1 MGVETAQVS
10 GVTLAEWP
18 PWRRIVPSASLRKV
32 LAFAL
37 FLLVY
42 FASYRY
48 AMAFSNTVAAPFW
61 FPDSVL
67 LCALLCTRRR
77 WWWLLFV
84 GVLPM
89 RLFVEVYPGL
99 PQWFL
104 LSVFVNDFLKGV
116 LAALVL
122 QRFLR
127 DPIRL
132 NSLREF
138 GIYFLFV
145 VILIPLLSA
154 LGGAASRFGIG
165 HTDFWSNVEQWFL
178 GDAIASLIVT
188 PVLFYWVLRPPD
200 PRSFTAPRVAE
211 AAILIVGL
219 LLSLQ
224 WAFEP
229 SMQTRDFTE
238 ARYYMPVLFIGWAA
252 IRFRMAGATGAVAFL
267 TAFTVNAALQDTV
280 PFANLADAEA
290 ASRVQHFLLLRAAPL
305 YLAAVLL
312 EEGVRVANSLRQS
325 ERRYRDVVESQPG
338 YVCRMLHDTTLT
350 FVNTAYCRFLGKS
363 REQLLGVKLL
373 DLLPANA
380 RRAARDA
387 AERAI
392 QLSEHSAWEC
402 EVLHH
407 DGTSVWQ
414 HWVCHAIESEPE
426 SERAPELQLIGQDIT
441 DRKRAEESG
450 RRLAHATRFA
460 AVGELTAMVAHE
472 INQPLTAILS
482 NAEAGELMLKAE
494 EPPLDD
500 IREILADIR
509 KDDLRADAAI
519 RGIRS
524 LLQRREFQP
533 GPVDVN
539 AMVAQVL
546 RLIAGDALFRR
557 VTVRR
562 DLAPDLPAI
571 VGDASHIEQ
580 VLVILLVN
588 GMDAMKDTPEAEREI
603 TVSTRHRPDAGVE
616 VAVRDRGHG
625 ISEKNM
631 TQLFDSFFTTKPDGM
646 GLGLSIARSMIAVH
660 GGRIWA
666 ENAPDGGAVFRFTL
680 TIERSPPSA

>member
-10 GVTLAEWP
+10 GVTPTEWP
-18 PWRRIVPSASLRKV
+18 PWRRIVRSTPLRNG
-32 LAFAL
+32 LAFCL

-48 AMAFSNTVAAPFW
+48 AMAFSQTVAAPFW

-67 LCALLCTRRR
+67 LCALLCTPRR
-77 WWWLLFV
+77 WWWLLLV
-84 GVLPM
+84 GLLPM
-89 RLFVEVYPGL
+89 RLFVEVFPGL

-104 LSVFVNDFLKGV
+104 LSVFVNDFLKAV
-116 LAALVL
+116 LGALVL
-122 QRFLR
+122 QRFLD

-132 NSLREF
+132 NSLRDF

-154 LGGAASRFGIG
+154 FGGAASRFGMG
-165 HTDFWSNVEQWFL
+165 HTDFWSNVERWFL
-178 GDAIASLIVT
+178 GDAMASLIVT
-188 PVLFYWVLRPPD
+188 PVIFYWILRPPN
-200 PRSFTAPRVAE
+200 PRYFTAPRVAE
-211 AAILIVGL
+211 AVILMVGL

-224 WAFEP
+224 WAFEQLA
-229 SMQTRDFTE
+229 SSRDFTE

-252 IRFRMAGATGAVAFL
+252 IRFRMTGATGAVALL
-267 TAFTVNAALQDTV
+267 TAFTVGAALDGTG
-280 PFANLADAEA
+280 PFADLPHEEA

-312 EEGVRVANSLRQS
+312 EQGVRVANSLRQS

-338 YVCRMLHDTTLT
+338 FVCRMLHDTTLT
-350 FVNTAYCRFLGKS
+350 FVNTAYCRFIGKS
-363 REQLLGVKLL
+363 REQLLGTKLL

-387 AERAI
+387 VERAI

-402 EVLHH
+402 EVSLP
-407 DGTSVWQ
+407 DGSSGWQ
-414 HWVCHAIESEPE
+414 HWVCHAIESEF
-426 SERAPELQLIGQDIT
+426 ERTPELQAIGQDVT

-482 NAEAGELMLKAE
+482 NAEAGELLLRSDK
-494 EPPLDD
+494 PPLED
-500 IREILADIR
+500 IREIFADIR

-533 GPVDVN
+533 CPLNVN
-539 AMVAQVL
+539 DLVAQVL

-557 VTVRR
+557 VAVRR
-562 DLAPDLPAI
+562 DLAPDLPA
-571 VGDASHIEQ
+571 VMGDASHIEQ
-580 VLVILLVN
+580 VLVILIVN
-588 GMDAMKDTPEAEREI
+588 GMDAMKETPEAEREI
-603 TVSTRHRPDAGVE
+603 LVTTRSGSNASVE

-625 ISEKNM
+625 ISEKSM
-631 TQLFDSFFTTKPDGM
+631 PQLFDSFYTTKPDGM

-666 ENAPDGGAVFRFTL
+666 ENAPEGGAVFRFTL
-680 TIERSPPSA
+680 TVERSPPVA

>member
-10 GVTLAEWP
+10 GVTPTEWP
-18 PWRRIVPSASLRKV
+18 PWRRIVPSTPVRNA
-32 LAFAL
+32 LAFGL

-48 AMAFSNTVAAPFW
+48 AMAFSQTVAAPFW

-67 LCALLCTRRR
+67 LCALLCTPRR
-77 WWWLLFV
+77 WWWLLLL
-84 GVLPM
+84 GLLPI

-99 PQWFL
+99 PHGFL
-104 LSVFVNDFLKGV
+104 ISVLVNDFVKAV
-116 LAALVL
+116 LGALVL
-122 QRFLR
+122 QRFLS

-132 NSLREF
+132 NSLRDC

-154 LGGAASRFGIG
+154 LGGAASRFGLG
-165 HTDFWSNVEQWFL
+165 QTEFWLNVEQWFL
-178 GDAIASLIVT
+178 GDAMASLIVT

-200 PRSFTAPRVAE
+200 PRHFTASRVAE

-229 SMQTRDFTE
+229 ATSTREFTE
-238 ARYYMPVLFIGWAA
+238 ARYYMPVLFIGWAT

-267 TAFTVNAALQDTV
+267 TAFAVNAALQDTG
-280 PFANLADAEA
+280 PFANMAEADA
-290 ASRVQHFLLLRAAPL
+290 ASRLQHFLLLRAAPL

-338 YVCRMLHDTTLT
+338 FVCRTLHDTTLT
-350 FVNTAYCRFLGKS
+350 FVNTAYCRFLGQS
-363 REQLLGVKLL
+363 REQLLGTKLL
-373 DLLPANA
+373 DLLPENA

-387 AERAI
+387 VERAI

-402 EVLHH
+402 EITLP
-407 DGTSVWQ
+407 DGSSGWQ
-414 HWVCHAIESEPE
+414 HWVCHAIDSET
-426 SERAPELQLIGQDIT
+426 ERRPELQVIGQDVT

-450 RRLAHATRFA
+450 RRLAQATRFA

-482 NAEAGELMLKAE
+482 NAEAGELLLRSEK
-494 EPPLDD
+494 PPLED

-533 GPVDVN
+533 RPVNVN
-539 AMVAQVL
+539 DLVSQVL

-562 DLAPDLPAI
+562 DLAPELPA
-571 VGDASHIEQ
+571 VMGDASYIEQ
-580 VLVILLVN
+580 VLVILIVN
-588 GMDAMKDTPEAEREI
+588 GMDAMRGTPEREREI
-603 TVSTRHRPDAGVE
+603 IVTTRPGSNASVE

-625 ISEKNM
+625 ISERSM
-631 TQLFDSFFTTKPDGM
+631 PQLFDSFYTTKPDGM

-680 TIERSPPSA
+680 TVERSPPIA

>member
-10 GVTLAEWP
+10 GVTPTEWP
-18 PWRRIVPSASLRKV
+18 PWRRIVPSTPVRNA
-32 LAFAL
+32 LAFGL

-48 AMAFSNTVAAPFW
+48 AMAFSQTVAAPFW

-67 LCALLCTRRR
+67 LCALLCTPRR
-77 WWWLLFV
+77 WWWLLLL
-84 GVLPM
+84 GLLPM

-99 PQWFL
+99 PHWFL
-104 LSVFVNDFLKGV
+104 LSVFVNDFLKAV
-116 LAALVL
+116 LGALLL
-122 QRFLR
+122 QRFLD

-132 NSLREF
+132 NSLRDF

-154 LGGAASRFGIG
+154 FAGAASRFGMGNI
-165 HTDFWSNVEQWFL
+165 DFWSSVEQWFL
-178 GDAIASLIVT
+178 GDAMASLIVT
-188 PVLFYWVLRPPD
+188 PVIFYWILRPPN
-200 PRSFTAPRVAE
+200 PRHFTAPRVAE
-211 AAILIVGL
+211 AAILTVGL

-229 SMQTRDFTE
+229 LASTRDFTE

-252 IRFRMAGATGAVAFL
+252 IRFRMAGATGAVALL
-267 TAFTVNAALQDTV
+267 TAFTVGAALEGTG
-280 PFANLADAEA
+280 PFDELPHEEA

-312 EEGVRVANSLRQS
+312 EQGVRVANSLRQS

-338 YVCRMLHDTTLT
+338 FVCRMLHDTTLT
-350 FVNTAYCRFLGKS
+350 FVNSAFCRFIGNS
-363 REQLLGVKLL
+363 REQLLGTKLL

-387 AERAI
+387 VERAI

-402 EVLHH
+402 EVSLP
-407 DGTSVWQ
+407 DGSSGWQ
-414 HWVCHAIESEPE
+414 HWVCHAIDSE
-426 SERAPELQLIGQDIT
+426 SERTPELQAIGQDVT

-482 NAEAGELMLKAE
+482 NAEAGELLLRSDK
-494 EPPLDD
+494 PPLED

-533 GPVDVN
+533 CPLNVN
-539 AMVAQVL
+539 DLVSQVL

-562 DLAPDLPAI
+562 DLAPDLPT
-571 VGDASHIEQ
+571 VMGDASHIEQ
-580 VLVILLVN
+580 VLVILIVN

-603 TVSTRHRPDAGVE
+603 LVATRAGADASVE
-616 VAVRDRGHG
+616 VAVSDRGHG
-625 ISEKNM
+625 ISDKSM
-631 TQLFDSFFTTKPDGM
+631 PQLFDSFYTTKPDGM

-680 TIERSPPSA
+680 TVERSPPVA

>member
-1 MGVETAQVS
+1 MGVEAARVS
-10 GVTLAEWP
+10 GVTPTEWP
-18 PWRRIVPSASLRKV
+18 PWRLLIRPAPLRNI
-32 LAFAL
+32 LGFCL

-42 FASYRY
+42 FAAYRY
-48 AMAFSNTVAAPFW
+48 AMRFSTTVAAPFW

-67 LCALLCTRRR
+67 LCGLLCTRRR
-77 WWWLLFV
+77 WWWLLLL
-84 GVLPM
+84 GLLPM
-89 RLFVEVYPGL
+89 RLLIDLYPGL
-99 PQWFL
+99 TNSFL
-104 LSVFVNDFLKGV
+104 LSVYVNDCAKAV

-122 QRFLR
+122 QRFLD

-132 NSLREF
+132 NSLRDV

-154 LGGAASRFGIG
+154 FAGAGSRLAMG
-165 HTDFWSNVEQWFL
+165 HTDYWSNVEQWFL
-178 GDAIASLIVT
+178 GDAMAAVIVT
-188 PVLFYWVLRPPD
+188 PVLFYWVLRPPN
-200 PRSFTAPRVAE
+200 PKTFSSARAAE
-211 AAILIVGL
+211 AAIVTVGL

-229 SMQTRDFTE
+229 LVNARDYTE

-252 IRFRMAGATGAVAFL
+252 IRFRMAGATGAVALL
-267 TAFTVNAALQDTV
+267 TAFTVRATLAGTG
-280 PFANLADAEA
+280 PFEGLPDAEA
-290 ASRVQHFLLLRAAPL
+290 ASRAQHFLLLRAAPL

-312 EEGVRVANSLRQS
+312 EQGVRVANSLRQS

-338 YVCRMLHDTTLT
+338 FVCRMLHDTTLT

-373 DLLPANA
+373 DLLPAGA
-380 RRAARDA
+380 QRAARDA
-387 AERAI
+387 VERAI

-402 EVLHH
+402 EVAHY
-407 DGTSVWQ
+407 DGTYGWQ
-414 HWVCHAIESEPE
+414 HWVCHAIESE
-426 SERAPELQLIGQDIT
+426 SERTPELQVIGQDIT

-482 NAEAGELMLKAE
+482 NAEAGELLLKSPA
-494 EPPLDD
+494 PPLDD
-500 IREILADIR
+500 IRDILADIR

-519 RGIRS
+519 RGIRT
-524 LLQRREFQP
+524 LLQRREFQSR
-533 GPVDVN
+533 PVNVN
-539 AMVAQVL
+539 EMVSQVL
-546 RLIAGDALFRR
+546 RLIAGDALYRR

-562 DLAPDLPAI
+562 DLAADLPT
-571 VGDASHIEQ
+571 VMGDASHIEQ
-580 VLVILLVN
+580 VLVILIVN
-588 GMDAMKDTPEAEREI
+588 GMDAMKDTPEPEREI
-603 TVSTRHRPDAGVE
+603 IVTTRRDSDARVE

-625 ISEKNM
+625 ISEKSM
-631 TQLFDSFFTTKPDGM
+631 PQLFDSFYTTKADGM

-666 ENAPDGGAVFRFTL
+666 ENAPDGGAIFRFTL
-680 TIERSPPSA
+680 TVERSPPTA

>member
-10 GVTLAEWP
+10 GVTPTEWP
-18 PWRRIVPSASLRKV
+18 PWRRIVPSTPIRNA
-32 LAFAL
+32 LAFGL

-48 AMAFSNTVAAPFW
+48 AMAFSQTLAAPFW

-67 LCALLCTRRR
+67 LCALLCTPRR
-77 WWWLLFV
+77 WWWLLLV
-84 GVLPM
+84 GLLPM
-89 RLFVEVYPGL
+89 RLFVEVFPDL
-99 PQWFL
+99 PHWFL
-104 LSVFVNDFLKGV
+104 LSVFANDFLKAV
-116 LAALVL
+116 LGALVL
-122 QRFLR
+122 QRFLD

-132 NSLREF
+132 NSLRDL

-154 LGGAASRFGIG
+154 FGGAASRFGMG
-165 HTDFWSNVEQWFL
+165 HTDFWSNVERWFL
-178 GDAIASLIVT
+178 GDAMASLIVT
-188 PVLFYWVLRPPD
+188 PVIFYWILRPPN
-200 PRSFTAPRVAE
+200 PRHFTAPRVAE

-224 WAFEP
+224 WAFEQAA
-229 SMQTRDFTE
+229 STRDFTE
-238 ARYYMPVLFIGWAA
+238 ARYYMPVLFIGWAT
-252 IRFRMAGATGAVAFL
+252 IRFRMAGATGAVALL
-267 TAFTVNAALQDTV
+267 TAFTVSAALDGTG
-280 PFANLADAEA
+280 PFADLAHEEA
-290 ASRVQHFLLLRAAPL
+290 ASRVQHFLLLRATPL

-312 EEGVRVANSLRQS
+312 EQGVRVANSLRQS

-338 YVCRMLHDTTLT
+338 FVCRMLHDTTLT
-350 FVNTAYCRFLGKS
+350 FVNTAFCRFVGKS
-363 REQLLGVKLL
+363 REQLLGAKLL

-387 AERAI
+387 VERAI

-402 EVLHH
+402 EVSLP
-407 DGTSVWQ
+407 DGSSGWQ
-414 HWVCHAIESEPE
+414 HWVCHAIDSEF
-426 SERAPELQLIGQDIT
+426 ERTAELQAIGQDVT

-482 NAEAGELMLKAE
+482 NAEAGELLLRSD
-494 EPPLDD
+494 EPPLED
-500 IREILADIR
+500 IREIFADIR

-533 GPVDVN
+533 CPLNVN
-539 AMVAQVL
+539 DLVSQVL

-562 DLAPDLPAI
+562 DLAPDLPA
-571 VGDASHIEQ
+571 VMGDASHIEQ
-580 VLVILLVN
+580 VLVILIVN

-603 TVSTRHRPDAGVE
+603 LVTTRPGSNASVE

-625 ISEKNM
+625 ISDKIM
-631 TQLFDSFFTTKPDGM
+631 PQLFDSFYTTKPDGM
-646 GLGLSIARSMIAVH
+646 GLGLSIARSMIALH

-680 TIERSPPSA
+680 TVERSPPVA